1 MTMNN
6 SQIHKNYERD
16 AQAFANV
23 ARCIP
28 PRIVDNAY
36 NFTLAKSN
44 VETHDMELDYCP
56 KAWRGD
62 RNFVDILANPTVRE
76 WIFSAVADM
85 TEQPD
90 KARTLLKSCNLD
102 ATAEDEEFRKQIFYM
117 ICMALVSVVFVK
129 KHLAFS
135 SASGLN

>member
-1 MTMNN
+1 MNPQ
-6 SQIHKNYERD
+6 QINKDYERD

-36 NFTLAKSN
+36 RFSLAKSN
-44 VETHDMELDYCP
+44 VETHNMELDYCP

-62 RNFVDILANPTVRE
+62 RNFVDVCANPVVRD
-76 WIFSAVADM
+76 WVFNAVADM
-85 TEQPD
+85 AEQPH
-90 KARTLLKSCNLD
+90 KTRTLLKSCNLD
-102 ATAEDEEFRKQIFYM
+102 ATAEDEEFRLQIFYM
-117 ICMALVSVVFVK
+117 LCMALVSVVFIK